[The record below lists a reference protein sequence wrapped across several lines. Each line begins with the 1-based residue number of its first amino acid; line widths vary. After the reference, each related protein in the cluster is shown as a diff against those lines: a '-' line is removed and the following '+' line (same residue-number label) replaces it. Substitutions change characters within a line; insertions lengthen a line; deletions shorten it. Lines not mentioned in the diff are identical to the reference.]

1 MSWSLGAASFGG
13 RPQRSKRMNYSFR
26 LKTRKRCRRT
36 AASIIGTGL
45 RGLSAIM
52 NKLIGGIV
60 IGALLTASIYGLVH
74 VMLDESSAPDIPQDI
89 LAQRRTG
96 MMDLICELQLDLDGQ
111 LALGIN
117 ANEPARMSLAQID
130 FDRKSGW
137 YQGRLAISEGR
148 AGNLTVVGPRLIVS
162 RPAMFQRFGVTIS
175 KEDFVIDRSNG
186 SFTQSISTQ
195 DGRTITLI
203 RGTCAQVIKP
213 PF

>member
-26 LKTRKRCRRT
+26 SKTRKRCRRT

-52 NKLIGGIV
+52 NKLLGGIV